1 MTIDLRKLGETLSS
15 RAMLTTSRQGRLSE
29 SEANMFA
36 DMVESH
42 LKPEKGEKADTL
54 PIPLT
59 IETLVRDLKANRKLA
74 KALKRVLRFYGVGDV

>member
-42 LKPEKGEKADTL
+42 LKPEKGDITPAATV
-54 PIPLT
+54 T
-59 IETLVRDLKANRKLA
+59 VETLVRDLKANRKLA
-74 KALKRVLRFYGVGDV
+74 KALKRVLRFYGVEDV